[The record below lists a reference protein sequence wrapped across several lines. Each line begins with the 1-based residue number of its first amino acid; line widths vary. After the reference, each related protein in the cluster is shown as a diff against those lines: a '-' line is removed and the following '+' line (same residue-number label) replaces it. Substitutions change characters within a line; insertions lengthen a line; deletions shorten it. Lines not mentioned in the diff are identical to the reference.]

1 MRPFSIAA
9 GVIFERGWLLD
20 NVVGRVVLLCVIVRM
35 EVRVAVLCFRLVSAL
50 PHHIPAMA
58 GMTSIG
64 RVDSDDFNDKSTG
77 RGIADPTD
85 KVAKLAR
92 NTVSNVSA
100 GGKGQITVDNDEAEP
115 VDSTTR
121 ALMQI
126 SGSAED

>member
-1 MRPFSIAA
+1 MKAFSIAT
-9 GVIFERGWLLD
+9 GFVFERGWLLD
-20 NVVGRVVLLCVIVRM
+20 NFIGLIVLLCMFVTM
-35 EVRVAVLCFRLVSAL
+35 EMSIAVMCFRLISTL

-77 RGIADPTD
+77 RGIAAPTD
-85 KVAKLAR
+85 KVANIAQQ
-92 NTVSNVSA
+92 TVSDVSA
-100 GGKGQITVDNDEAEP
+100 IGNAQDKVDKGTAEP

-126 SGSAED
+126 SGRAED

>member
-1 MRPFSIAA
+1 
-9 GVIFERGWLLD
+9 
-20 NVVGRVVLLCVIVRM
+20 
-35 EVRVAVLCFRLVSAL
+35 
-50 PHHIPAMA
+50 
-58 GMTSIG
+58 
-64 RVDSDDFNDKSTG
+64 VDSDDFNDKATG

-126 SGSAED
+126 SGRAED